1 MRIRIVQSGGLA
13 GLRLE
18 RVVETERLPD
28 AGREALE
35 GLVRTSAFFELPER
49 RVSGL
54 PDVIQYRVRVEASG
68 RAHEVTFDDETASGA
83 LRDLVT
89 RALADRDA

>member
-13 GLRLE
+13 GLRRE

-28 AGREALE
+28 AGRETLE
-35 GLVRTSAFFELPER
+35 GLVRTAAFFELPAR
-49 RVSGL
+49 SVSSL
-54 PDVIQYRVRVEASG
+54 PDVIQYRVRVEWSG
-68 RAHEVTFDDETASGA
+68 RSHEVTFDDETASQP

-89 RALADRDA
+89 RAFADRTE